1 MTKQEEIIFLLQTYG
16 IKQSWLAEKLGM
28 KVNTLRYFL
37 KESPF
42 LEDTLYERIKEI
54 IDNYRLEI
62 ELFNAYTDDEEDD
75 LFSEEK
81 LTLNIGARIRIFAR
95 KRYSTLTELA
105 NALEMKPQQLH
116 QYISGKREPG
126 AKILYKFLKL
136 GCDINWLLGGAE
148 SVDSYRIYKIENQLH
163 LHQEALK
170 KIRKIIDELSK

>member
-1 MTKQEEIIFLLQTYG
+1 MTKQEEILFLLQTYG

-28 KVNTLRYFL
+28 KKNTLRYFL

-42 LEDTLYERIKEI
+42 LEEALYNRIKEI
-54 IDNYRLEI
+54 IDNYQLEI
-62 ELFNAYTDDEEDD
+62 ELFNTYDEDEEDD
-75 LFSEEK
+75 LFSEDK

-95 KRYSTLTELA
+95 KRYSTLTDLA
-105 NALEMKPQQLH
+105 NALDMKPQQLH

-148 SVDSYRIYKIENQLH
+148 SVDSYRIYKIENELRKH
-163 LHQEALK
+163 EEALK
-170 KIRKIIDELSK
+170 KIGKIIDEVNK